1 MGKEWYDG
9 MLDEP
14 VVVGMPV
21 PKVWE
26 EQVCRRGHLPA
37 PGAMLPGTPPVET
50 IGGRHRQIASPAF
63 SVLRTGAGD
72 LELLAGGDLR
82 MKSPFGVYTAGTQA
96 AGTRPSSV
104 RARAVSA
111 EDGKVLDKRSQDY
124 ESWWPATTGSTA
136 PGIRSAAATCWC
148 RPRPGGRQ
156 LEQWQ
161 LCRRRPAHDAD
172 AQHRSVQLAL

>member
-1 MGKEWYDG
+1 
-9 MLDEP
+9 
-14 VVVGMPV
+14 
-21 PKVWE
+21 
-26 EQVCRRGHLPA
+26 
-37 PGAMLPGTPPVET
+37 MLPGTPPVET
-50 IGGRHRQIASPAF
+50 IGGLLDRQIASPAF

-96 AGTRPSSV
+96 AGV
-104 RARAVSA
+104 DAAFQRARAVSA

-148 RPRPGGRQ
+148 A
-156 LEQWQ
+156 
-161 LCRRRPAHDAD
+161 PAATWR
-172 AQHRSVQLAL
+172 ATAGAMAAMPAKASA